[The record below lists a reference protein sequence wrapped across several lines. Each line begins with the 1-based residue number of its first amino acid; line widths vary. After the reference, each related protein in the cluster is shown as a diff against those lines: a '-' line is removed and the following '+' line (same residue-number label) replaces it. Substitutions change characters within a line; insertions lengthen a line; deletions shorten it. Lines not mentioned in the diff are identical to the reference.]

1 MILLGVGFFILTA
14 AAIQRGDSADE
25 TVKANLSFL
34 IFAYFFHTVGEL
46 CLSPIGL
53 SLITKLAP
61 VKLASLLMGVWLMT
75 SFFANIIGGFIASY
89 VSSIGAMTI
98 FAGIAVISII
108 FGIILIMLNRRLVEK
123 SHGKL

>member
-53 SLITKLAP
+53 SMITKLAP

-98 FAGIAVISII
+98 FAGIAAISII

>member
-53 SLITKLAP
+53 SMITKLAP